1 MDSKLI
7 VAEGFLESK
16 DFEKAMNTYKD
27 ITENYSE
34 DYRGWW
40 GLVVASTENFTKY
53 NLSKDAL
60 TEIKENAKLAL
71 ALASDDEKAMIN
83 ASWNEYKN
91 GFKTNKSKNTPN
103 RKTLESRSTGISKQL
118 DELTASYETLS
129 KSLASAERFT
139 KFADPKN
146 CTPLY
151 VLMGIGALPIII
163 DLFANICPGWGKAI
177 YIVLLA
183 LIIAPAIVMVT
194 AKINAKKNNETIED
208 LRLVVADLEKE
219 IKIKSSQLE
228 NVNEHLETVA
238 PAKKAEQ
245 PRSKQTEYQLK
256 VLQQLYNNKKITYA
270 EYKRKKKELLK
281 K

>member
-16 DFEKAMNTYKD
+16 NFEKAMNTYKD
-27 ITENYSE
+27 IAGNYPD

-40 GLVVASTENFTKY
+40 GLVVTATENFTKY
-53 NLSKDAL
+53 NLSKETLA
-60 TEIKENAKLAL
+60 EIKENAKTAL
-71 ALASDDEKAMIN
+71 ALASDEDKVMIKS
-83 ASWNEYKN
+83 SWDEYKN
-91 GFKTNKSKNTPN
+91 GFKTNKPKNTPN

-118 DELTASYETLS
+118 DELTASYDALS

-139 KFADPKN
+139 KFAEPKN

-151 VLMGIGALPIII
+151 VLMVIGALPIII

-183 LIIAPAIVMVT
+183 LIIAPAIVMIT
-194 AKINAKKNNETIED
+194 AKINVQKNKDTIED
-208 LRLVVADLEKE
+208 LKLVVADLEKE
-219 IKIKSSQLE
+219 IKIKSSQLDD
-228 NVNEHLETVA
+228 VNEHLETVA
-238 PAKKAEQ
+238 PAKKTEQ
-245 PRSKQTEYQLK
+245 PRNKQTEYQLK
-256 VLQQLYNNKKITYA
+256 ILQQLYNNKKITYA
-270 EYKRKKKELLK
+270 EYKRKKKEFLK